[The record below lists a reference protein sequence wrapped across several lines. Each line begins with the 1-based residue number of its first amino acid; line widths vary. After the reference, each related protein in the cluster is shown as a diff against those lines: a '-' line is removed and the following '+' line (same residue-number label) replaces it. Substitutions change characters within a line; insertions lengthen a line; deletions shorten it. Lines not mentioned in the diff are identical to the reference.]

1 MHNLP
6 LPQEPDGIVDIGIV
20 TEPQD
25 IVVGN
30 AGLLLRCQILCQ
42 IRDHLTGDLHG
53 SGAPRRAGGGDRIN
67 AGSMIHKVSVKPGGS
82 DLIFT
87 EVSGELMDDGSN
99 HLQVPQLFGSYLVLR
114 NVPN

>member
-1 MHNLP
+1 MLPVHNRP
-6 LPQEPDGIVDIGIV
+6 I
-20 TEPQD
+20 
-25 IVVGN
+25 
-30 AGLLLRCQILCQ
+30 RCQILCQ
-42 IRDHLTGDLHG
+42 IRDHITGDLHG

-99 HLQVPQLFGSYLVLR
+99 HLQVPQLFCPQTLEMITPPYQSVRGSFG
-114 NVPN
+114 